1 MAPVHA
7 TLSDLHRA
15 DGSATFSQNGYSVIG
30 AVNGPIEVLR
40 RDELPEEA
48 AIEVNVRPA
57 SGVGS
62 PKERHLE
69 NLIHSTL
76 RQVILV
82 RNHPRTLIQVT
93 LQVLQV
99 PEGDASDDKSRS
111 SILSILPALLQASI
125 LALVSASIPLNTT
138 FSSAIVAIT
147 PEGQTVTSRSVK
159 QLTSASSTHVL
170 AFSARGDLLVSESEG
185 AFDMDAW
192 DNAHDV
198 AKRICT
204 TTTTKAEGDMELDLL
219 SDHQSLHTVLKEVVN
234 AKVLKEQAWK
244 DAP

>member
-1 MAPVHA
+1 MAPIHA

-30 AVNGPIEVLR
+30 AVNGPLEVSR

-99 PEGDASDDKSRS
+99 PEGDAADDKSRS
-111 SILSILPALLQASI
+111 SILSVLPALLEASI

-138 FSSAIVAIT
+138 FSSAIIAAT
-147 PEGQTVTSRSVK
+147 PDGQLVTSPSVK
-159 QLTSASSTHVL
+159 QLASASSTHVF

-185 AFDMDAW
+185 AFDMDTW
-192 DNAHDV
+192 DKAHDT
-198 AKRICT
+198 AETICT
-204 TTTTKAEGDMELDLL
+204 ATTAMSEGDMEVDMPG
-219 SDHQSLHTVLKEVVN
+219 DPQNLHAVLKDTVSM
-234 AKVLKEQAWK
+234 KVQKEQSWK

>member
-7 TLSDLHRA
+7 SLSDLYRA
-15 DGSATFSQNGYSVIG
+15 DGSATFSQNGYNVIG

-99 PEGDASDDKSRS
+99 PEGDASDDRSRS
-111 SILSILPALLQASI
+111 SNLSILPALLEASI

-138 FSSAIVAIT
+138 FSSAIVVIT
-147 PEGQTVTSRSVK
+147 PEGQFVTSPSVK

-185 AFDMDAW
+185 AFDMGAW
-192 DNAHDV
+192 DRAHDT
-198 AKRICT
+198 AKRACT
-204 TTTTKAEGDMELDLL
+204 AATAKSDGDMELDLPG
-219 SDHQSLHTVLKEVVN
+219 DQQNLHTMLKDEVSR
-234 AKVLKEQAWK
+234 KVQREQAWK

>member
-1 MAPVHA
+1 MAPLHA

-15 DGSATFSQNGYSVIG
+15 DGSATFSQSGYSVIG

-99 PEGDASDDKSRS
+99 PEGDASDDKSCS

-138 FSSAIVAIT
+138 FSSAIVVIT
-147 PEGQTVTSRSVK
+147 PEGQTVISPSVK
-159 QLTSASSTHVL
+159 QLGSASSTHVL

-192 DNAHDV
+192 DKAHDV
-198 AKRICT
+198 AKAVCIT
-204 TTTTKAEGDMELDLL
+204 ATTKAEGDMELDLP
-219 SDHQSLHTVLKEVVN
+219 SDHQNLHTVLKEAVS